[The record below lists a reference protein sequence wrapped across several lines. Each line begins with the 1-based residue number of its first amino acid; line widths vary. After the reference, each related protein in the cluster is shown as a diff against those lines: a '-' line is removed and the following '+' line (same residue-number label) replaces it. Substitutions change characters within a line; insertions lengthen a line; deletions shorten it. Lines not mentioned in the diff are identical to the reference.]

1 MKMGNN
7 RLPIVEMVLFDVF
20 NPTKDLQGEALLISN
35 IFVKGRVR
43 LTNQMNFGENSKQP
57 LTPPSLLENYI
68 AIYYNGYGCIY
79 ARRYE
84 GQIVRNT
91 CT

>member
-20 NPTKDLQGEALLISN
+20 NPTKDLQGEALLMSN

-43 LTNQMNFGENSKQP
+43 LTHQMNFRKSAKGRGGGAGSFSIQKFILQIWGT
-57 LTPPSLLENYI
+57 L
-68 AIYYNGYGCIY
+68 NGAC
-79 ARRYE
+79 
-84 GQIVRNT
+84 
-91 CT
+91 